1 MKSVLE
7 ETTAET
13 GSEARRGRAGCG
25 QDVHELGKRIERAV
39 DDAKGAVSAKL
50 ADGKFTAEH
59 LLKRGRY
66 AAEDGLEEAVHTI
79 KRNPL
84 GAVAI
89 AFAAGAAWGF
99 LVPRLTKRPAQGR
112 LGPAKS

>member
-1 MKSVLE
+1 MKGVLE

-25 QDVHELGKRIERAV
+25 QDARELGKRIERAV
-39 DDAKGAVSAKL
+39 DDAKDAVSAKL
-50 ADGKFTAEH
+50 EDGKFAAER
-59 LLKRGRY
+59 LLKRSRY

-89 AFAAGAAWGF
+89 AFAAGAALGF
-99 LVPRLTKRPAQGR
+99 LVPRVTKKPA
-112 LGPAKS
+112 